1 MTNTA
6 KTKKSLDSL
15 HLSDIYSLMLFLLYK
30 VQDIPEYKTVSE
42 ICYLLDGSNL
52 NRLMTYF
59 AGKTITFPTEE
70 EMSVVSGALLL
81 YQYVNIDGEQLQ
93 DALMKLD
100 CISSKQQKDTVDLY
114 IKLISIMKQYNIDRE
129 WISENIGGDY
139 NDRRP

>member
-6 KTKKSLDSL
+6 KTKKSLDTL
-15 HLSDIYSLMLFLLYK
+15 HLSDVYSLMLFLLYK

-59 AGKTITFPTEE
+59 AGKTVTFPTEE
-70 EMSVVSGALLL
+70 ELSIVSGALLL

-93 DALMKLD
+93 DALTKID
-100 CISSKQQKDTVDLY
+100 FVSSSQQKDTVDLY
-114 IKLISIMKQYNIDRE
+114 IKLISIMKQYNIDKE
-129 WISENIGGDY
+129 
-139 NDRRP
+139 